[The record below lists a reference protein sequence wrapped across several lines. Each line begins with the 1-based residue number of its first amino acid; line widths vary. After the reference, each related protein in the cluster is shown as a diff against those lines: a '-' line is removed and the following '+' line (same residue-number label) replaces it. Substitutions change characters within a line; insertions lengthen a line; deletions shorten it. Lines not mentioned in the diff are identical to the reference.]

1 LKKILYFHNGRSRYD
16 EFFID
21 SLNGYFQMEYVTLNP
36 RPRIHFQN
44 SVPVK
49 LYHPLSFL
57 YNSPVTRPVVQ
68 YTGVPAIRSVIG
80 NKKPDA
86 IIGAYATTYGYL
98 CARTNFHPNILFAFG
113 SDILIDPKR
122 PLLRSLVIEAVRN
135 ADLILIDSIVQENA
149 VLTLGAESK
158 KTIRIP
164 WLNSRSIAEIPSS
177 TVSVRKNMGWEKDI
191 IVVCTRSHEKIYQVD
206 KVLLAFSVMHKQFP
220 QSRLI
225 LAGGGPQTPN
235 LKKLASSLNIGS
247 SVLFPGWLPKNQAIG
262 LYDESDLYVSAS
274 LSDGTSAS
282 LIEAMIRGLP
292 TLVSDIEGN
301 REWVIDH
308 ENGMLFDPHCSID
321 QFAEKMIECVAMPL
335 EFRNR
340 IIRTARTMAMNR
352 ADWTQNGMKLCQ
364 AIDRVIGGAKSDLS

>member
-1 LKKILYFHNGRSRYD
+1 MKKILYFHNGRSRYD
-16 EFFID
+16 EFFMD
-21 SLNGYFQMEYVTLNP
+21 ALSGYFKTEYVTLNP
-36 RPRIHFQN
+36 HPRIHFQN
-44 SVPVK
+44 SVPLK
-49 LYHPLSFL
+49 LFHPLSFL
-57 YNSPVTRPVVQ
+57 YDSPMTRPVVQ
-68 YTGVPAIRSVIG
+68 YTGVPAIRSAIR

-98 CARTNFHPNILFAFG
+98 CSQTNFHPNILFAFG

-122 PLLRSLVIEAVRN
+122 PLLRSFVIEAVRK
-135 ADLILIDSIVQENA
+135 ADLILVDSIVQENA
-149 VLTLGAESK
+149 VLALGAERTR
-158 KTIRIP
+158 TIRIP
-164 WLNSRSIAEIPSS
+164 WIDAKSIAEIPRPS
-177 TVSVRKNMGWEKDI
+177 VSVRTNMKWEKDK

-235 LKKLASSLNIGS
+235 LKKLASSLNIAS
-247 SVLFPGWLPKNQAIG
+247 SVLFTGWLPKNQAIG

-308 ENGMLFDPHCSID
+308 ENGMLFDPNCSID
-321 QFAEKMIECVAMPL
+321 QFAEKMIECVFMPL
-335 EFRNR
+335 ELRNQ

-352 ADWTQNGMKLCQ
+352 ADWTKNGMKLCQ
-364 AIDRVIGGAKSDLS
+364 AIDKAIEGAK